1 MPLPATRPHGA
12 AGRAGQ
18 RAQTLAAAAAPL
30 PLRGQLGPPGQAA
43 AHTSCSRTA
52 RPHPAAAEM
61 EGDSSLAPI
70 ALLIDSLRSQDAAQR
85 LSSVKRLKTISIAL
99 GAQGVCYACV
109 LRL

>member
-1 MPLPATRPHGA
+1 
-12 AGRAGQ
+12 
-18 RAQTLAAAAAPL
+18 
-30 PLRGQLGPPGQAA
+30 
-43 AHTSCSRTA
+43 
-52 RPHPAAAEM
+52 M